1 MNISPCSFVGLNSV
15 MTNVKK
21 AMIDG
26 IKVQQNSKHSIPLK
40 FFPM

>member
-26 IKVQQNSKHSIPLK
+26 IKVQQNIEFQNVLK
-40 FFPM
+40 RK